1 MRVRMMRRPHRPA
14 SAALTAQHPL
24 LRLETWAVFLTILG
38 MIVNEWLGPGFLAL
52 ALLLWGLYGA
62 QHAGPVARALG
73 SVGIIPWLMPLL
85 AFVSLLW
92 SPVPMA
98 TARAAIQFGL
108 TIALAVLTARSAP
121 PQRFITGAWIVTGL
135 LIVLSIA
142 LNKPYL
148 DAMTGIV
155 SMGGVFGNKNTL
167 AFCCLIFALASAA
180 IACDRA
186 RTRPFRLAGLL
197 GILFGLVMCVL
208 ARSIGTIVV
217 AFLGLG
223 VLATTSLLGLLPRRL
238 RSGTAEMIFVLGLLA
253 SVPLVM
259 GVLAFQEEL
268 LALVNK
274 DSTLTGR
281 TLLWHH
287 AARMWVD
294 HPVLGTGYQGFWVQD
309 MPAAEFLWK
318 ELHIAARRGFHF
330 HSLYYETL
338 INLGLAGVA
347 CGVLVIGQAT
357 LAVLRWA
364 HRGPDAQSGFCL
376 GYILLM
382 LVMQVQSIGLF
393 SQFDP
398 SSYVFFACAAYAIGW
413 CRQETRVLRRLRPP
427 SRHLIVG
434 RRIRP
439 A

>member
-1 MRVRMMRRPHRPA
+1 MMRRPYRPA
-14 SAALTAQHPL
+14 PATLTAQHPL
-24 LRLETWAVFLTILG
+24 LRLETWAVFVTIVG

-62 QHAGPVARALG
+62 QHASSVARALG
-73 SVGIIPWLMPLL
+73 SVGMIPWLLPLL

-92 SPVPMA
+92 SPVPLA

-108 TIALAVLTARSAP
+108 TIALAVLTARSVP
-121 PQRFITGAWIVTGL
+121 PQRFVAGAWIVTGL

-142 LNKPYL
+142 FNKPYR

-167 AFCCLIFALASAA
+167 AFCCLIFTLTSATIAL
-180 IACDRA
+180 DKA
-186 RTRPFRLAGLL
+186 RTLQFRLAGLL

-217 AFLGLG
+217 TFIGLG
-223 VLATTSLLGLLPRRL
+223 VLAITVLLGLLPRRL
-238 RSGTAEMIFVLGLLA
+238 RSGTAQMVFVLGLLA

-259 GVLAFQEEL
+259 GVMAFQEEL

-281 TLLWHH
+281 TLLWYH

-294 HPVLGTGYQGFWVQD
+294 HPILGTGYHGFWVQG

-318 ELHIAARRGFHF
+318 ELHIAARQGFHF

-338 INLGLAGVA
+338 INLGLVGVA
-347 CGVLVIGQAT
+347 LGLLVICQAT
-357 LAVLRWA
+357 LAALRWA
-364 HRGPDAQSGFCL
+364 RRSPDASNGLCL
-376 GYILLM
+376 GVILLS
-382 LVMQVQSIGLF
+382 LVMQVQTIGLF

-398 SSYVFFACAAYAIGW
+398 SSYIFFTCAAYAIGW
-413 CRQETRVLRRLRPP
+413 CRQETAVRQRLRLPSRRLITG
-427 SRHLIVG
+427 HHV
-434 RRIRP
+434 RP

>member
-1 MRVRMMRRPHRPA
+1 MMRRPHPLVPTI
-14 SAALTAQHPL
+14 AAAQRPL
-24 LRLETWAVFLTILG
+24 LRLETWAVFVTIAG

-52 ALLLWGLYGA
+52 ALLLWGLHGA
-62 QHAGPVARALG
+62 QHAGSVARALG

-85 AFVSLLW
+85 AFASLLW
-92 SPVPMA
+92 SPVPSA

-108 TIALAVLTARSAP
+108 TIALAVLTARSVP
-121 PQRFITGAWIVTGL
+121 PQRFVTGAWIVAGF

-142 LNKPYL
+142 FNKPYR

-167 AFCCLIFALASAA
+167 AFCCMIFTLTSAA
-180 IACDRA
+180 IVFDRA
-186 RTRPFRLAGLL
+186 RAHQFRLVGLP

-217 AFLGLG
+217 TLLGLG
-223 VLATTSLLGLLPRRL
+223 VLAVTVLIGQLPRRL
-238 RSGTAEMIFVLGLLA
+238 RGGTAEMVFVLGLLA
-253 SVPLVM
+253 GVPLVM

-281 TLLWHH
+281 TLLWYH

-294 HPVLGTGYQGFWVQD
+294 HSVLGTGYQGFWVQGT
-309 MPAAEFLWK
+309 ARAEFLWK
-318 ELHIAARRGFHF
+318 LLHIDSRTGFHF

-338 INLGLAGVA
+338 INLGLVGVA
-347 CGVLVIGQAT
+347 LGLLLITRVVLAA
-357 LAVLRWA
+357 LHWA
-364 HRGPDAQSGFCL
+364 RQSPDSLSGFCL
-376 GYILLM
+376 AFVVMM
-382 LVMQVQSIGLF
+382 LVLQVQSIGLF
-393 SQFDP
+393 TQFDL
-398 SSYVFFACAAYAIGW
+398 SSYVFFTCAAYAIGW
-413 CRQETRVLRRLRPP
+413 CRQETALLQRLRLSSRRLVAG
-427 SRHLIVG
+427 H
-434 RRIRP
+434 RIRP